1 MNLAARSFANSAR
14 MASFFSVENR
24 RRRCFFGFAVLS
36 TSNLCSA
43 NFLGTPGLSAGFQA
57 KMTRLC
63 LKKLVSGSSYLG
75 FMLAPII
82 AVLDGSLVLRSIV
95 LSFTPSGGIMSEA
108 DFFVGIS
115 SSSRESY
122 LAAIA
127 TRGAWLNCYSSEAIV
142 TASA

>member
-82 AVLDGSLVLRSIV
+82 AVLDGSLVPRSLV
-95 LSFTPSGGIMSEA
+95 LSFTSSGRHHERGRLLRL
-108 DFFVGIS
+108 DFKLLWGELLGRHRYERF
-115 SSSRESY
+115 
-122 LAAIA
+122 LAQ
-127 TRGAWLNCYSSEAIV
+127 LL
-142 TASA
+142 